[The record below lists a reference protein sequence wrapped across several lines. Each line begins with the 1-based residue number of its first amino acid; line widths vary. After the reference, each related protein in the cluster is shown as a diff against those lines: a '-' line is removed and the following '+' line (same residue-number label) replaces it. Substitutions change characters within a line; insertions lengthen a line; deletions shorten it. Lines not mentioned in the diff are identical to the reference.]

1 MGNKG
6 APAWAGAA
14 AIEEAV
20 LASRFSG
27 AVTVDVA
34 GSRVF
39 EAAAGDT
46 HRALGVPNTVGTR
59 FAIASGSKAFT
70 ALAVVHL
77 AEQGL
82 VDLDGPVRR
91 WLGDELPLVDDR
103 VTLRHLLG
111 HRSGIGDYLD
121 ESGELSASDYVLDVP
136 VHTLITAADFLPV
149 LAGRPQQADPD
160 AGFAYSNS
168 GYVIL
173 ALVIERASGQVFQDA
188 VQRLV
193 FDPAGLR
200 DTAYLRLDELPGD
213 AAVGYL
219 FDRGDRANT
228 LHLPVRGNGDGGAY
242 TTAAELHR
250 FWTALFEGRIVSAE
264 AVEEMIAP
272 RSEVPEEGLRYG
284 LGFWLHPSGD
294 TVLIEGA
301 DAGVSFRS
309 THDPATRTTV
319 SVLGNTS
326 DGAWPVIGAAAEAL
340 DAAAGRSAPVQD
352 DTAIGA

>member
-1 MGNKG
+1 MNGDR
-6 APAWAGAA
+6 PTWAGAGAIDA
-14 AIEEAV
+14 AV
-20 LASRFSG
+20 RGSHFSG
-27 AVTVDVA
+27 VVTVDVA
-34 GSRVF
+34 GARVF
-39 EAAAGDT
+39 EAVAGDAN
-46 HRALGVPNTVGTR
+46 RAYGVANTVGTS
-59 FAIASGSKAFT
+59 FAVASGSKAFT
-70 ALAVVHL
+70 ALAVMRL
-77 AEQGL
+77 AEAGL
-82 VDLDGPVRR
+82 VELDAPVRD
-91 WLGDELPLVDDR
+91 WLGDELPLIADG

-121 ESGELSASDYVLDVP
+121 ESEDLAASDYVLDVP
-136 VHTLITAADFLPV
+136 VHTLTTAEAFLPV
-149 LAGRPQQADPD
+149 LAGRPQLAEPD
-160 AGFAYSNS
+160 TGFAYSNS
-168 GYVIL
+168 GFVVL
-173 ALVIERASGQVFQDA
+173 ALVIERATGEAFHDA

-200 DTAYLRLDELPGD
+200 DTAYLRLDELPSH

-219 FDRGDRANT
+219 FDHGDRANT
-228 LHLPVRGNGDGGAY
+228 LHLPVRGNGDGGAF

-250 FWTALFEGRIVSAE
+250 FWTALFEGRIVSAA
-264 AVEEMIAP
+264 AVEEMTTP

-294 TVLIEGA
+294 AVLIEGA

-319 SVLGNTS
+319 NVLGNTS